1 MDLSTAAHH
10 EVDGDKDVE
19 VCGLGMATRP
29 HEDGL
34 EGAVAENITEGGIVE
49 GGVVYDARH
58 EARGGVCAAHVVRKV
73 VLAEGRVVRQQAAD
87 TGVPLGACLPLCF
100 GGELRE
106 TLHPFAVLLPQAAG
120 FFLFACDSHPALTP
134 LR

>member
-1 MDLSTAAHH
+1 MDLSAAAHH
-10 EVDGDKDVE
+10 EVDGDENIE
-19 VCGLGMATRP
+19 VCRLGMATRP

-49 GGVVYDARH
+49 GGVVYDACH

-73 VLAEGRVVRQQAAD
+73 ILAERRVVRQQAAD
-87 TGVPLGACLPLCF
+87 TGVSLGARLLFCF
-100 GGELRE
+100 GGELGE
-106 TLHPFAVLLPQAAG
+106 ALHPFAVLLPQAAG